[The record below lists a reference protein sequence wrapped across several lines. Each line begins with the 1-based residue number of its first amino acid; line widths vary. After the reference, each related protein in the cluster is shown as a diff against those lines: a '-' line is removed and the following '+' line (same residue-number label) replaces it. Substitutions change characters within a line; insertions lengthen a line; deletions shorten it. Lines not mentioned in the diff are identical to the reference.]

1 VARNSLSARIRRY
14 RFPELPGHYMQPKK
28 KEPPITTSEAGKL
41 RWKGMSAQERSEF
54 MRQVAIKAWAE
65 RKKKRPKK
73 SVDKKQ

>member
-1 VARNSLSARIRRY
+1 
-14 RFPELPGHYMQPKK
+14 MQPKK